1 MSSMS
6 IRRHAN
12 QERKG
17 LFFDEVII
25 QVRAGRGGN
34 GCVSFRREK
43 YVPFGGPN
51 GGHGGAGGS
60 VYLRVNPQLNTLL
73 PFVHQRHFAA
83 ENGQHGMGK
92 GMHGRNGADLYI
104 EVPPG
109 TTVRDAQTGELL
121 GDLTQPSQ
129 ELLVARG
136 GRGGRG
142 NEAFKSPTH
151 QAPRFAEK
159 GVPGEERALRLELR
173 LIADVGLVGKPNA
186 GKSTLL
192 ARVSAARPKIADYPF
207 TTLIPNLGVVEVGG
221 RTFVMADIPG
231 LIEGAHSGAG
241 LGLQFLRH
249 VERTRLL
256 VHLLDGSSPDP
267 AADYAAINRELAMYS
282 AKLAAKPQIVVLNK
296 LDLPEA
302 RARWAPLRQELG
314 EEVLG
319 ISAVT
324 GEGVSGL
331 LRVIVERLEELPV
344 EEPMEELPVLRPL
357 EARESTAFTVEKLSE
372 GVFRVRGEEIE
383 RLALMTDWSND
394 EAIERFERMMIAR
407 GISARLEE
415 EGVRP
420 GDTVY
425 IGEIELEWR

>member
-1 MSSMS
+1 MSV
-6 IRRHAN
+6 RRRTHE
-12 QERKG
+12 ERKG
-17 LFFDEVII
+17 LFFDEATIT
-25 QVRAGRGGN
+25 VRAGRGGN

-51 GGHGGAGGS
+51 GGHGGAGGN
-60 VYLRVNPQLNTLL
+60 VYLRVNPHLNTLL
-73 PFVHQRHFAA
+73 PFAHQRHFAA

-92 GMHGRNGADLYI
+92 GMHGRDGADLYI

-109 TTVRDAQTGELL
+109 TTVRDARTGELL
-121 GDLTQPSQ
+121 GDLTQPGQ

-142 NEAFKSPTH
+142 NEAFKSPTR

-159 GVPGEERALRLELR
+159 GAPGEERTLRLELR

-192 ARVSAARPKIADYPF
+192 SRVSAARPKIADYPF
-207 TTLIPNLGVVEVGG
+207 TTLAPNLGVVEAEG

-231 LIEGAHSGAG
+231 LIEGAHAGAG

-267 AADYAAINRELAMYS
+267 AADYAAINRELALYS
-282 AKLAAKPQIVVLNK
+282 EKLAAKPQIVVLNK

-302 RARWAPLRQELG
+302 RARWAPLKKELG
-314 EEVLG
+314 LEVLG

-324 GEGVSGL
+324 GEGISGL
-331 LRVIVERLEELPV
+331 LRVIAERLEELPT
-344 EEPMEELPVLRPL
+344 EEPLEEMPVLRPL
-357 EARESTAFTVEKLSE
+357 EARENTAFTVEKLGD
-372 GVFRVRGEEIE
+372 GVYRVRGQEIE
-383 RLALMTDWSND
+383 RLAMMTDWAND
-394 EAIERFERMMIAR
+394 EAIERFERIMIAR

-415 EGVRP
+415 EGVRL